1 MRLAASI
8 GALALLGGVAAAR
21 ADFAAHLLIEQ
32 GHAHYQAGRHQEA
45 LAAFEQVPEEGN
57 ERILP
62 ELLHDKAAA
71 LFKLGRLD
79 DARELW
85 VRAAGLR
92 DAAFEAQ
99 SRYNIGNCHYEKA
112 LEAASADPPQAPA
125 ALKLLDEAVA
135 QYRDALRLDPRNANA
150 RANLEL
156 AARLKKQIEEQPPPQ
171 SQPQSQPSSQPNQ
184 DQQDEQDPDQPQ
196 GPQSQP
202 SDQNDQQR
210 QPQDHDQQDPNSQR
224 QQRPQPDPDDPNR
237 QQDPNSA
244 PQPQPQA
251 PQDDAADEQP
261 PPPEVRMSPEEAQ
274 RLLQMIR
281 DAEKARR
288 EALRARQ
295 RIRPVDKDW

>member
-1 MRLAASI
+1 ARRLM
-8 GALALLGGVAAAR
+8 
-21 ADFAAHLLIEQ
+21 EQ
-32 GHAHYQAGRHQEA
+32 GHADYQAGRYQEA
-45 LAAFEQVPEEGN
+45 LAAFERVPEEGN

-112 LEAASADPPQAPA
+112 LEAASADPPQPPA

-135 QYRDALRLDPRNANA
+135 QYRDSLRLDPRNANA

-184 DQQDEQDPDQPQ
+184 DQQDEQDQDQQ
-196 GPQSQP
+196 QNPQSQP
-202 SDQNDQQR
+202 SDRSDPQQQQ
-210 QPQDHDQQDPNSQR
+210 QPPDNDQQDPNSQQRR
-224 QQRPQPDPDDPNR
+224 QPQPDPNDPNR

-244 PQPQPQA
+244 PRPEPQSS
-251 PQDDAADEQP
+251 QDDAAGEQP
-261 PPPEVRMSPEEAQ
+261 PSPEIRMSPEEAQ

>member
-8 GALALLGGVAAAR
+8 GALALLGGVAPAG
-21 ADFAAHLLIEQ
+21 ADSAAHLLIEQ
-32 GHAHYQAGRHQEA
+32 GHAHYQAGRYQEA
-45 LAAFEQVPEEGN
+45 LAAFEQIAEEGN

-184 DQQDEQDPDQPQ
+184 DQQDEQDPDQQQ

-210 QPQDHDQQDPNSQR
+210 QPQDDDQQDPNSQ
-224 QQRPQPDPDDPNR
+224 QQRPQPDPNDPNR
-237 QQDPNSA
+237 QQDPNA

-251 PQDDAADEQP
+251 PQDDDADEQP